1 MGVCS
6 NGVGDGHTAGKTGLA
21 LWSVV
26 KAAPQIHPT
35 QNTRSAP
42 WEWELEDSTW
52 GRRRAPC
59 GKMGGAWAE
68 NAGSGSRLLASPTS
82 ALGLGPGSGKGQDS
96 YLG

>member
-1 MGVCS
+1 MGACS

-42 WEWELEDSTW
+42 WEWELEDSTGAGEEHRV
-52 GRRRAPC
+52 GR
-59 GKMGGAWAE
+59 WA
-68 NAGSGSRLLASPTS
+68 
-82 ALGLGPGSGKGQDS
+82 GPGQRM
-96 YLG
+96 LGAAPGPWLPPPLP